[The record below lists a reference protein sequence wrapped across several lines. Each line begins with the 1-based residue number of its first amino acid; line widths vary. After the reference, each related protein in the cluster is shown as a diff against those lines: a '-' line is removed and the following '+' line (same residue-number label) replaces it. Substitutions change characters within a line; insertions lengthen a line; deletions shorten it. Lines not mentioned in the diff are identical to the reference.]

1 MKPIRLLTLFLTSL
15 TLLGLAQTTHA
26 QQDAALARLGN
37 GIAAIAEGE
46 IITIEQ
52 LRREL
57 EPIIPRLRAEAR
69 NQKEFA
75 ASIDRRSREVLQ
87 NLIDRILI
95 VQAAEEKG
103 LLLPQSYID
112 Q

>member
-1 MKPIRLLTLFLTSL
+1 MTLKRSLSFLFASFA
-15 TLLGLAQTTHA
+15 LLGLSQHA
-26 QQDAALARLGN
+26 HGSARCRSDRMGN

-69 NQKEFA
+69 SEKEFSE
-75 ASIDRRSREVLQ
+75 SINRMSREVLQ
-87 NLIDRILI
+87 T
-95 VQAAEEKG
+95 
-103 LLLPQSYID
+103 
-112 Q
+112 

>member
-1 MKPIRLLTLFLTSL
+1 MSLKRYLSFLFASFVF
-15 TLLGLAQTTHA
+15 LGLTYHTHA
-26 QQDAALARLGN
+26 QQDAALIRMGN

-69 NQKEFA
+69 SEKEF
-75 ASIDRRSREVLQ
+75 S
-87 NLIDRILI
+87 
-95 VQAAEEKG
+95 
-103 LLLPQSYID
+103 
-112 Q
+112 